1 MAAKS
6 ELVIH
11 STERAPGAE
20 LTGIYYCHYRE
31 NCHFQT
37 FDLELLKSIYYTK
50 NYIKIPMTQ
59 KHIYYMAKII
69 TKKTLPNFYSDKSH
83 FKVLF

>member
-37 FDLELLKSIYYTK
+37 FDLELLKNIYYTK

-59 KHIYYMAKII
+59 KTHLLHGKNSNNNKENP
-69 TKKTLPNFYSDKSH
+69 TKL
-83 FKVLF
+83 LF